1 VFFFLFLFSFSF
13 FSPDT
18 LAALY
23 APFPFIFGIH
33 KKFVDDQK
41 HSNIPADTVKVFL
54 DENKIDFGK
63 GGPAPQLPEKRF
75 KKLVNQLKQLV
86 PKLLK
91 ANNENSANK
100 GLDGFSFSFFLESL
114 SRNSLFSF
122 FFSQCLER
130 RNLTTAIFL
139 PRGKI

>member
-1 VFFFLFLFSFSF
+1 LFHFSLVFPSLSFLI
-13 FSPDT
+13 FSPDI

-41 HSNIPADTVKVFL
+41 YSNIPADTVKVFL

-75 KKLVNQLKQLV
+75 NKLTNQLKQLV

-91 ANNENSANK
+91 ANNEKTANR
-100 GLDGFSFSFFLESL
+100 GLTDRLSFSFSLNLFPDNLFSL
-114 SRNSLFSF
+114 FSLFSF
-122 FFSQCLER
+122 HS
-130 RNLTTAIFL
+130 T
-139 PRGKI
+139 